1 MISDAQ
7 LRAARGLLG
16 WNQHRLAESSGVS
29 LSTIR
34 RMESSEGLIR
44 GNAANVWKIQQALED
59 VGIEFTNG
67 DAPGVRLKHPQE
79 KTDQRRI
86 TDQI

>member
-16 WNQHRLAESSGVS
+16 WNQRRLAESSGVS

-44 GNAANVWKIQQALED
+44 GNAANVWKIQQAVED
-59 VGIEFTNG
+59 ADVEFTNG
-67 DAPGVRLKHPQE
+67 DTPGVRLKRPHE
-79 KTDQRRI
+79 KSD
-86 TDQI
+86 